1 MISTIFFK
9 IFSWIALGFALRCA
23 LIHYRSELDSKR
35 AFYWVRQIILFV
47 SLPTTMFLAL
57 HSLHFDL
64 GVLFPVSMAWIIFAV
79 GFFVFTRVGARKQF
93 SSSTVGALIMTG
105 GFGNTSFVGYPLL
118 VAIYGDASLQTAVLT
133 DQPGSFLALSTV
145 GVLAATYFSAL
156 SFSQENSTENDP
168 ESGPENGKAA
178 ATRTPS
184 ARVLFQ
190 RIVRFPPIWGLLIAV
205 LLRSVEFPHFAFE
218 TLSLLSS
225 TLIPLALI
233 SVGSELMID
242 LKQLEGRK
250 TALALGLGYKL
261 LFAPFLMLLIY
272 YALTLMHG
280 PVSDLAPGVTSDV
293 ARITILEAAMAPMIT
308 GAIIARENDLDPE
321 LCSLMVSFGIPLS
334 LITVP
339 ILAKLLDKLGV

>member
-1 MISTIFFK
+1 
-9 IFSWIALGFALRCA
+9 
-23 LIHYRSELDSKR
+23 
-35 AFYWVRQIILFV
+35 
-47 SLPTTMFLAL
+47 
-57 HSLHFDL
+57 
-64 GVLFPVSMAWIIFAV
+64 MAWIIFAV
-79 GFFVFTRVGARKQF
+79 GFFVFTQVGAQKQF
-93 SSSTVGALIMTG
+93 SSSTIGALIMTG

-156 SFSQENSTENDP
+156 SFNQEAILETGPGNSKGA
-168 ESGPENGKAA
+168 S
-178 ATRTPS
+178 TRKPTP
-184 ARVLFQ
+184 RILFQ

-218 TLSLLSS
+218 TLTILSS

-261 LFAPFLMLLIY
+261 LFAPFLILLIY
-272 YALTLMHG
+272 YGITLMHG
-280 PVSDLAPGVTSDV
+280 PSSDLAPGIPSDV

-339 ILAKLLDKLGV
+339 VLAKLLDKLGV

>member
-1 MISTIFFK
+1 
-9 IFSWIALGFALRCA
+9 
-23 LIHYRSELDSKR
+23 
-35 AFYWVRQIILFV
+35 
-47 SLPTTMFLAL
+47 MFLAL

-79 GFFVFTRVGARKQF
+79 GFFVFTQVGARKQF
-93 SSSTVGALIMTG
+93 SSSTIGALIMTG

-156 SFSQENSTENDP
+156 SFSQEASTKRP
-168 ESGPENGKAA
+168 TS
-178 ATRTPS
+178 RI
-184 ARVLFQ
+184 LLQ

-218 TLSLLSS
+218 TLTLLSS

-261 LFAPFLMLLIY
+261 LFAPFLILLIY
-272 YALTLMHG
+272 YGIALMHG
-280 PVSDLAPGVTSDV
+280 PSSDLAPGIPSDV

-339 ILAKLLDKLGV
+339 VLAKLLDKLGV